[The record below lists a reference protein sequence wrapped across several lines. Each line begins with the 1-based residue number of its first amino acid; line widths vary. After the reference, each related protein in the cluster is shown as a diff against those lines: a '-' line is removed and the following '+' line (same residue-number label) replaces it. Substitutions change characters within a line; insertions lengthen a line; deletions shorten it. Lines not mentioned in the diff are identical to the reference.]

1 MSFVFNRCV
10 LFHSMQVI
18 TLDTLLSPNLIGL
31 QQLLLTYK
39 LEITFSILL
48 ALIVVTITL
57 FVLERE
63 YRKSIELK
71 LSTNSLKNQLDHR
84 DKFLAKIPAVR
95 VVFIIGLVSLFL
107 FVLFSYQHYQ
117 NQAYTMFF
125 ATGIFILNVMGTY
138 FFGSLKRTQQ
148 TEHLVNKLHLHIKST
163 EEAQEELLQAER
175 RLQQQSASLASLA
188 AMQLNKKTSPKVFL
202 RQLVRQS
209 AETLNV
215 GRVSVWLYSEDKKAL
230 ECDALYDLETQSYS
244 HGQRLKAED
253 FPTYFSAITASRVVA
268 VDDAYT
274 DRITHEFSTDYLPE
288 NNIGAML
295 DATIWQ
301 EDEVIGVLCHEH
313 IGETRHWRLD
323 EESYVGSLADLAR
336 LAFELDKRQ
345 KVETDLIEHQES
357 FESMVQHRTALIE
370 NNAKLFRFLVERAPV
385 TILYMNAA
393 NEILE
398 MNPEAERVSGYSRE
412 YAIGRT
418 YQSLFVPENTVE
430 EHEHYF
436 FDVMQGSPVQGRDM
450 KIRRADGTTVEI
462 SVSISMELDAE
473 GNPVII
479 SIGQDVSQ
487 KKALEA
493 SLIRAREAA
502 ESADRIKSM
511 FVASMSH
518 ELRTPLNSIIGFIGV
533 VLQGMSGKL
542 NAKQSDQLSRAY
554 FSAKHLL
561 SLISDVIDI
570 SKIEAGFLETHEE
583 QVDIA
588 ELLDEVYY
596 TVEHLIKDK
605 KLAFSIECQQGLRID
620 SDRKR
625 LFQVVLN
632 VVSNALKYTEN
643 GYVHVVVKTE
653 SEQVLIEVEDTG
665 IGIDKKGLN
674 KLFKPFERIDSHLK
688 IKTLGTGLGLYLTH
702 SILKLL
708 LGGDITVKSI
718 VGKGSTFTVTLPYHM
733 PKVETVQMASVLEP

>member
-1 MSFVFNRCV
+1 MQIWTFDSPFLPSFFG
-10 LFHSMQVI
+10 FQH
-18 TLDTLLSPNLIGL
+18 
-31 QQLLLTYK
+31 LLLAYK
-39 LEITFSILL
+39 LEITLSIFFVLTL
-48 ALIVVTITL
+48 VTITL

-71 LSTNSLKNQLDHR
+71 LSTSSLITQFNYR
-84 DKFLAKIPAVR
+84 EKFLAKIPAVR
-95 VVFIIGLVSLFL
+95 IVFIIGLVGLFL

-125 ATGIFILNVMGTY
+125 ATGIFILNVIGTY

-244 HGQRLKAED
+244 HGQRLNAED
-253 FPTYFSAITASRVVA
+253 FPTYFAAITASRVVA
-268 VDDAYT
+268 VDDAGA
-274 DRITHEFSTDYLPE
+274 DRITHEFSGEYLPE
-288 NNIGAML
+288 NNVGAML

-418 YQSLFVPENTVE
+418 YQSLFVPEDTVE

-450 KIRRADGTTVEI
+450 KIRRADGTTVDI
-462 SVSISMELDAE
+462 SVSRSMELDAE

-542 NAKQSDQLSRAY
+542 NAKQSDQLNRAY

-605 KLAFSIECQQGLRID
+605 KLAFSIECQKDLVID
-620 SDRKR
+620 TDRKR
-625 LFQVVLN
+625 LFQVILN
-632 VVSNALKYTEN
+632 VVSNALKYTEK

-653 SEQVLIEVEDTG
+653 SERVLVAVEDTG
-665 IGIDKKGLN
+665 IGIDTAGLN

-708 LGGDITVKSI
+708 LGGDIAVKSI
-718 VGKGSTFTVTLPYHM
+718 VGKGSVFTVTLPYHM
-733 PKVETVQMASVLEP
+733 PKVEAVQMTSVLEP